1 MKEEYSHEDAKN
13 ARRRQGYGGQ
23 AKGRGMKNGVKIVG
37 LEVENLKRV
46 RAVGLDCSGAALTV
60 IGGRNGQGKTSVL
73 DGIMWALGGD
83 RFRPSQPVREGVDGA
98 YVRVSL
104 DNGIVVE
111 RKGVN
116 GSLKVTSST
125 GKGGQ
130 ALLNE
135 FVNLF
140 ALNLPRFMGAT
151 AAEKARMLLDAYPDF
166 GTALERLNAE
176 SKRLYDERH
185 ALGQVAD
192 RKGKYASE
200 LPFDP
205 EAPEA
210 PLSGA
215 EMAGRMQ
222 EALSHNARNDALRRD
237 AARAAERLEAAEER
251 VRMLKKRVAELEEA
265 LADAQKETGKA
276 AAEADRAR
284 GSLLAARATAADLRD
299 EDTAAVKRELEQ
311 IDALNARV
319 RANESKRNA
328 EAEAE
333 HLREQYADM
342 SRQLEAMREER
353 LKLLGSVKMPLDGL
367 SIDDA
372 GELVFRGQRW
382 DCMSGAEQLQVA
394 AAICAAMKPEC
405 GFVLLDRLECMD
417 TGTLREFGGWLEER
431 GLQAIGT
438 RVSTGDE
445 CSVGIED
452 GVAAGAAAEPGYRF

>member
-1 MKEEYSHEDAKN
+1 MERSTAG
-13 ARRRQGYGGQ
+13 A
-23 AKGRGMKNGVKIVG
+23 GVKITA

-46 RAVGLDCSGAALTV
+46 RAVSLDCSGDSLTV

-83 RFRPSQPVREGVDGA
+83 RFKPSQPVHAGA
-98 YVRVSL
+98 DEAYIKVSL
-104 DNGIVVE
+104 DNGMTVE

-116 GSLKVTSST
+116 GSLKVASST

-140 ALNLPRFMGAT
+140 ALNLPRFMAAT
-151 AAEKARMLLDAYPDF
+151 GMEKAGMLLDAYPDF
-166 GTALERLNAE
+166 GTALQRLNE
-176 SKRLYDERH
+176 QVKRLYDERR
-185 ALGQVAD
+185 ALGQIAE
-192 RKGKYASE
+192 RKAKYAQE

-205 EAPEA
+205 TAPES
-210 PLSGA
+210 PLSGG
-215 EMAGRMQ
+215 EMAQRMQ
-222 EALSHNARNDALRRD
+222 DALSHNARNDAMRRD
-237 AARAAERLEAAEER
+237 AARASEQVLMADERQRITAKRVFELQAALSAAERDREAALEETIRARRSLEAA
-251 VRMLKKRVAELEEA
+251 
-265 LADAQKETGKA
+265 Q
-276 AAEADRAR
+276 
-284 GSLLAARATAADLRD
+284 ATAAQLQDQ
-299 EDTAAVKRELEQ
+299 DTTAVKRELEQ

-333 HLREQYADM
+333 HLKEQYADM
-342 SRQLEAMREER
+342 SRQLDAVRAER
-353 LKLLGSVKMPLDGL
+353 LTLLATVTMPLDGL
-367 SIDDA
+367 TIDEA
-372 GELVFRGQRW
+372 GELVFNGQRW
-382 DCMSGAEQLQVA
+382 DCMSGAEQLRVS

-417 TGTLREFGGWLEER
+417 TETLREFAGWLKAR

-445 CSVGIED
+445 CSIVIED
-452 GVAAGAAAEPGYRF
+452 GVNASEPGYRF

>member
-1 MKEEYSHEDAKN
+1 V
-13 ARRRQGYGGQ
+13 
-23 AKGRGMKNGVKIVG
+23 GVKIVG

-83 RFRPSQPVREGVDGA
+83 RFRPSQPVHEGADEA

-104 DNGIVVE
+104 DNGMTVE
-111 RKGVN
+111 RKGAN
-116 GSLKVTSST
+116 GSLKVTSAT

-151 AAEKARMLLDAYPDF
+151 GAEKATMLLDAYPDF
-166 GTALERLNAE
+166 GAALQRLNEEA
-176 SKRLYDERH
+176 KRLYDERRV
-185 ALGQVAD
+185 LGQVAD
-192 RKGKYASE
+192 RKAKYASE

-205 EAPEA
+205 AAPEA
-210 PLSGA
+210 PLSGG
-215 EMAGRMQ
+215 EMAQRMQ
-222 EALSHNARNDALRRD
+222 DALSHNARNDALRRD
-237 AARAAERLEAAEER
+237 AGRAAERVQAADER
-251 VRMLKKRVAELEEA
+251 LRMLKKRVAELEGA
-265 LADAQKETGKA
+265 LADAEEETGKA

-284 GSLLAARATAADLRD
+284 GTLLAARATVADLQD
-299 EDTAAVKRELEQ
+299 QDTAAVKQELEQ

-333 HLREQYADM
+333 HLREQYAEM
-342 SRQLEAMREER
+342 SQQLDEVRVQR
-353 LKLLGSVKMPLDGL
+353 LQLLASVTMPLDGL
-367 SIDDA
+367 SIDEA
-372 GELVFRGQRW
+372 GELVFRGQQW

-405 GFVLLDRLECMD
+405 GFVLLDKLECMD
-417 TGTLREFGGWLEER
+417 TGTLREFGGWLEEK

-445 CSVGIED
+445 CSIVIED
-452 GVAAGAAAEPGYRF
+452 GVSSSEPGYRF

>member
-1 MKEEYSHEDAKN
+1 
-13 ARRRQGYGGQ
+13 
-23 AKGRGMKNGVKIVG
+23 MKNNVKIVG

-46 RAVGLDCSGAALTV
+46 RAVGLDCSGTALTV

-83 RFRPSQPVREGVDGA
+83 RFRPSQPVHEGADEA

-104 DNGIVVE
+104 DNGMTVE
-111 RKGVN
+111 RKGAN
-116 GSLKVTSST
+116 GSLKVTSAT

-140 ALNLPRFMGAT
+140 ALNLPRFMAAT
-151 AAEKARMLLDAYPDF
+151 GAEKATMLLDAYPDF
-166 GTALERLNAE
+166 GTALQRLNEEA
-176 SKRLYDERH
+176 KRLYDERRV
-185 ALGQVAD
+185 LGQVAD
-192 RKGKYASE
+192 RKAKYASE

-205 EAPEA
+205 AAPES
-210 PLSGA
+210 PLSGG
-215 EMAGRMQ
+215 EMAQRLQ
-222 EALSHNARNDALRRD
+222 DALSHNARNDARRRD
-237 AARAAERLEAAEER
+237 AAGAASRLVGAEER
-251 VRMLKKRVAELEEA
+251 ERMTAKRVAELESA
-265 LADAQKETGKA
+265 LADARAQ
-276 AAEADRAR
+276 AAEAEAQTMLAR
-284 GSLLAARATAADLRD
+284 SLRNVAQATAAQLQDQ
-299 EDTAAVKRELEQ
+299 DTAAVKRELEQ

-342 SRQLEAMREER
+342 SLELEGVREQR
-353 LKLLGSVKMPLDGL
+353 LTLLASVTMPLDGL
-367 SIDDA
+367 SIDEA

-382 DCMSGAEQLQVA
+382 DCMSGAEQLQVS

-417 TGTLREFGGWLEER
+417 TGTLREFGEWLAEK

-445 CSVGIED
+445 CSIVIED
-452 GVAAGAAAEPGYRF
+452 GVVEPGGEPGYRF

>member
-1 MKEEYSHEDAKN
+1 MNSN
-13 ARRRQGYGGQ
+13 
-23 AKGRGMKNGVKIVG
+23 VKILG

-46 RAVGLDCSGAALTV
+46 RAVGLDCSGTALTV

-83 RFRPSQPVREGVDGA
+83 RFRPTQPVHEGADEA
-98 YVRVSL
+98 YVKVSL
-104 DNGIVVE
+104 DNGITVE

-140 ALNLPRFMGAT
+140 ALNLPRFMAAT
-151 AAEKARMLLDAYPDF
+151 GTEKATMLLDAYPDF
-166 GTALERLNAE
+166 GTALQRLNEEA
-176 SKRLYDERH
+176 KRLYDERR
-185 ALGQVAD
+185 ALGHVAD
-192 RKGKYASE
+192 RKAKYASE

-205 EAPEA
+205 TAPEA
-210 PLSGA
+210 PLSGG
-215 EMAGRMQ
+215 EMAQRMQ
-222 EALSHNARNDALRRD
+222 NALSHNARNDAMRRD
-237 AARAAERLEAAEER
+237 AARTAEQVQGAEDR
-251 VRMLKKRVAELEEA
+251 QRMTAKRVAELEA
-265 LADAQKETGKA
+265 VLADARAQAAKA
-276 AAEADRAR
+276 AADVDRAR
-284 GSLLAARATAADLRD
+284 TSLSAAQATAAQLQDQ
-299 EDTAAVKRELEQ
+299 DTTAVKRELEQ

-342 SRQLEAMREER
+342 SRQLDEVRDQR
-353 LKLLGSVKMPLDGL
+353 LQLLASVTMPLEGL
-367 SIDDA
+367 SIDEA

-382 DCMSGAEQLQVA
+382 DCMSGAEQLQVS

-417 TGTLREFGGWLEER
+417 TGTLREFGAWLAEK

-445 CSVGIED
+445 CSIVIED
-452 GVAAGAAAEPGYRF
+452 GVASAAQGYSF

>member
-1 MKEEYSHEDAKN
+1 MEQSA
-13 ARRRQGYGGQ
+13 
-23 AKGRGMKNGVKIVG
+23 GVRITA
-37 LEVENLKRV
+37 LEVENHKRV

-83 RFRPSQPVREGVDGA
+83 RCKPSRPVHEGADEA
-98 YVRVSL
+98 YVKVSL
-104 DNGIVVE
+104 DNGITVE

-140 ALNLPRFMGAT
+140 ALNLPRFMAAT
-151 AAEKARMLLDAYPDF
+151 GTEKARMLLDAYPDF
-166 GTALERLNAE
+166 GVELQRLNEAA
-176 SKRLYDERH
+176 KRAYDERH

-192 RKGKYASE
+192 RKAKYASE

-205 EAPEA
+205 EAPNQ
-210 PLSGA
+210 PLSGG
-215 EMAGRMQ
+215 EMAQRLQ
-222 EALSHNARNDALRRD
+222 DALSHNARNDALRRD
-237 AARAAERLEAAEER
+237 AARAAEQVNLAADRRRMTEKRVSELEA
-251 VRMLKKRVAELEEA
+251 A
-265 LADAQKETGKA
+265 LADARAQ
-276 AAEADRAR
+276 AE
-284 GSLLAARATAADLRD
+284 RATADAERARTSLVAAQA
-299 EDTAAVKRELEQ
+299 TAAQLQDQDTTSIKRELEQ

-333 HLREQYADM
+333 QLREQYADM
-342 SRQLEAMREER
+342 SREIEAIRAKR
-353 LKLLGSVKMPLDGL
+353 LQLLGSMPMPLIGL
-367 SIDDA
+367 SIDEA
-372 GELVFRGQRW
+372 GEVVYRDQRW

-394 AAICAAMKPEC
+394 TAICAAMKPEC

-417 TGTLREFGGWLEER
+417 TGTLQEFGAWLAAS

-445 CSVGIED
+445 CSIVIED
-452 GVAAGAAAEPGYRF
+452 GCEAAIEGRGSGVEGKAGTEPGYRF

>member
-1 MKEEYSHEDAKN
+1 
-13 ARRRQGYGGQ
+13 
-23 AKGRGMKNGVKIVG
+23 MKNNVKIVG

-46 RAVGLDCSGAALTV
+46 RAVGLDCSGTALTV

-83 RFRPSQPVREGVDGA
+83 RFKPSQPVHAGADEA

-104 DNGIVVE
+104 DNGITVE

-140 ALNLPRFMGAT
+140 ALNLPRFMAAT
-151 AAEKARMLLDAYPDF
+151 GAEKATMLLDAYPDF
-166 GTALERLNAE
+166 GTALQRLNEAA
-176 SKRLYDERH
+176 KRLYDERR

-192 RKGKYASE
+192 RKAKYAGE
-200 LPFDP
+200 LPFDAD
-205 EAPEA
+205 APEK
-210 PLSGA
+210 PLSGS
-215 EMAGRMQ
+215 EMAGRLQ

-237 AARAAERLEAAEER
+237 AGGAEALC
-251 VRMLKKRVAELEEA
+251 RMADDRRQMTEKRVAELEAA
-265 LADAQKETGKA
+265 LADARAQAAKA
-276 AAEADRAR
+276 AVDCERAR
-284 GSLLAARATAADLRD
+284 TSLAAARASAGQLQDQ
-299 EDTAAVKRELEQ
+299 DTASIKRELEQ

-319 RANESKRNA
+319 RTNESKRNA

-333 HLREQYADM
+333 QLREQYADM
-342 SRQLEAMREER
+342 SREIEEIRTKRLQLLA
-353 LKLLGSVKMPLDGL
+353 SVTMPLEGL
-367 SIDDA
+367 SIDEA
-372 GELVFRGQRW
+372 GELVFHDQRW
-382 DCMSGAEQLQVA
+382 DCMSGAEQLQVS

-417 TGTLREFGGWLEER
+417 TGTLRQFAAWLEAR

-445 CSVGIED
+445 CSVVIED
-452 GVAAGAAAEPGYRF
+452 GVAEPGYRF

>member
-1 MKEEYSHEDAKN
+1 MK
-13 ARRRQGYGGQ
+13 
-23 AKGRGMKNGVKIVG
+23 ILG

-46 RAVGLDCSGAALTV
+46 RAVSLDCSGDGLTV

-83 RFRPSQPVREGVDGA
+83 RFKPSQPVHDGA
-98 YVRVSL
+98 DEAYIKVSL
-104 DNGIVVE
+104 DNGITVE

-140 ALNLPRFMGAT
+140 ALNLPRFMAAT
-151 AAEKARMLLDAYPDF
+151 GTEKARMLLDAYPDF
-166 GTALERLNAE
+166 GTALQRLNEEA
-176 SKRLYDERH
+176 KRMYDERH
-185 ALGQVAD
+185 AVGQVAD
-192 RKGKYASE
+192 RKAKYASE

-205 EAPEA
+205 SAPEA
-210 PLSGA
+210 PLSGS
-215 EMAGRMQ
+215 EMAKRLQ
-222 EALSHNARNDALRRD
+222 EALSRNARNDAMRRD
-237 AARAAERLEAAEER
+237 AARASEQLLMAEER
-251 VRMLKKRVAELEEA
+251 QRMASKRVAELESALSAAERDCDAAVEA
-265 LADAQKETGKA
+265 VERAKASA
-276 AAEADRAR
+276 AAAK
-284 GSLLAARATAADLRD
+284 ATASELQD
-299 EDTAAVKRELEQ
+299 EDTTSIKRELEQ

-333 HLREQYADM
+333 HLRDQYQEM
-342 SRQLEAMREER
+342 TRKLEEIRNER
-353 LKLLGSVKMPLDGL
+353 IALLSTVEMPLDGL
-367 SIDDA
+367 SIDED
-372 GELVFRGQRW
+372 GELIFRGQRW
-382 DCMSGAEQLQVA
+382 DCMSGAEQLRVS

-417 TGTLREFGGWLEER
+417 TGTLREFGGWLESR

-445 CSVGIED
+445 CSIVIED
-452 GVAAGAAAEPGYRF
+452 GTAVGGEEGYRF

>member
-1 MKEEYSHEDAKN
+1 MSLKN
-13 ARRRQGYGGQ
+13 
-23 AKGRGMKNGVKIVG
+23 NVKILG

-46 RAVGLDCSGAALTV
+46 RAVGLDCSGTALTV

-83 RFRPSQPVREGVDGA
+83 RFRPSQPVHEGADEA
-98 YVRVSL
+98 YVKVSL
-104 DNGIVVE
+104 DNGITVE

-116 GSLKVTSST
+116 SSLKVTSST

-140 ALNLPRFMGAT
+140 ALNLPRFMAAT
-151 AAEKARMLLDAYPDF
+151 GTEKATMLLDAYPDF
-166 GTALERLNAE
+166 GTALQRLNEEA
-176 SKRLYDERH
+176 KRLYDERRG
-185 ALGQVAD
+185 LGQVAD
-192 RKGKYASE
+192 RKAKYASE

-205 EAPEA
+205 AAPEA
-210 PLSGA
+210 PLSGG
-215 EMAGRMQ
+215 EMAQRMQ
-222 EALSHNARNDALRRD
+222 NALSHNARNDAMRRD
-237 AARAAERLEAAEER
+237 AARAAEQVQGAEDR
-251 VRMLKKRVAELEEA
+251 QRMTAKRVAELEA
-265 LADAQKETGKA
+265 VLTDARAQAAKA
-276 AAEADRAR
+276 AADVDRAR
-284 GSLLAARATAADLRD
+284 TSLAAAQATAAQLQDQ
-299 EDTAAVKRELEQ
+299 DTTAVKRELEQ

-333 HLREQYADM
+333 HLGEQYADM
-342 SRQLEAMREER
+342 SRQLEEVREER
-353 LKLLGSVKMPLDGL
+353 LTLLASVTMPLDGL
-367 SIDDA
+367 SIDEA

-382 DCMSGAEQLQVA
+382 DCMSGAEQLQVS

-417 TGTLREFGGWLEER
+417 TGTLREFGAWLAEK

-445 CSVGIED
+445 CNIVIED
-452 GVAAGAAAEPGYRF
+452 GAAEPGYRF

>member
-1 MKEEYSHEDAKN
+1 MKDN
-13 ARRRQGYGGQ
+13 
-23 AKGRGMKNGVKIVG
+23 VKILG

-46 RAVGLDCSGAALTV
+46 RAVSLDCSGEALTV

-83 RFRPSQPVREGVDGA
+83 RFRPTRPVHEGADEA
-98 YVRVSL
+98 YIKVSL
-104 DNGIVVE
+104 DNGMTVE

-140 ALNLPRFMGAT
+140 ALNLPRFMAAT
-151 AAEKARMLLDAYPDF
+151 GTEKAGMLLDAYPDF
-166 GTALERLNAE
+166 GTALQRLNE
-176 SKRLYDERH
+176 QVKRLYDERR
-185 ALGQVAD
+185 ALGQIAE
-192 RKGKYASE
+192 RKAKYAQE

-205 EAPEA
+205 DAPES
-210 PLSGA
+210 PLSGG
-215 EMAGRMQ
+215 EMAKRMQ
-222 EALSHNARNDALRRD
+222 DALSHNARNDALRRD
-237 AARAAERLEAAEER
+237 AARAAEEVRLAEDR
-251 VRMLKKRVAELEEA
+251 GRLTAKRVAELEAA
-265 LADAQKETGKA
+265 LADARTQAAKA
-276 AAEADRAR
+276 AGDVERAR
-284 GSLLAARATAADLRD
+284 ASLVAAQATAAQLQDQ
-299 EDTAAVKRELEQ
+299 DTTAVKRELEQ

-333 HLREQYADM
+333 HLKEQYADM
-342 SRQLEAMREER
+342 SRQLDEVRAER
-353 LKLLGSVKMPLDGL
+353 LKLLASVTMPLDGL
-367 SIDDA
+367 SIDEA
-372 GELVFRGQRW
+372 GELVFAGQRW
-382 DCMSGAEQLQVA
+382 DCMSGAEQLQVS

-405 GFVLLDRLECMD
+405 GFVLLDKLECMD
-417 TGTLREFGGWLEER
+417 TGTLREFAAWLESR

-445 CSVGIED
+445 CSIVIED
-452 GVAAGAAAEPGYRF
+452 GMAAEPPEGRAPGGEGKAGPGYRF

>member
-1 MKEEYSHEDAKN
+1 
-13 ARRRQGYGGQ
+13 
-23 AKGRGMKNGVKIVG
+23 
-37 LEVENLKRV
+37 
-46 RAVGLDCSGAALTV
+46 
-60 IGGRNGQGKTSVL
+60 
-73 DGIMWALGGD
+73 MWALGGD
-83 RFRPSQPVREGVDGA
+83 RFRPSQPVHEGAEEA
-98 YVRVSL
+98 YVKVSL
-104 DNGIVVE
+104 DNGITVE

-116 GSLKVTSST
+116 GSLKVTSTT

-140 ALNLPRFMGAT
+140 ALNLPRFMAAT
-151 AAEKARMLLDAYPDF
+151 GAEKATMLLDAYPDF
-166 GTALERLNAE
+166 GTALQRLNEAA
-176 SKRLYDERH
+176 KRLYDERR

-192 RKGKYASE
+192 RKAKYASE

-205 EAPEA
+205 AAPEA
-210 PLSGA
+210 PLSGG
-215 EMAGRMQ
+215 EMAQRMQ
-222 EALSHNARNDALRRD
+222 DALSHNARNDALRRD
-237 AARAAERLEAAEER
+237 AARAAEQVLMADERQRITAKRVFELQAALSAAERDREAALEDTVRARRSLEAA
-251 VRMLKKRVAELEEA
+251 
-265 LADAQKETGKA
+265 Q
-276 AAEADRAR
+276 
-284 GSLLAARATAADLRD
+284 ATAAQLQDQ
-299 EDTAAVKRELEQ
+299 DTTAVKRELEQ
-311 IDALNARV
+311 IDALNAQV

-342 SRQLEAMREER
+342 SRQLDGIREQR
-353 LKLLGSVKMPLDGL
+353 LTLLASVTMPLDGL
-367 SIDDA
+367 SIDEA

-417 TGTLREFGGWLEER
+417 TETLREFGGWLESR

-445 CSVGIED
+445 CSIVIED
-452 GVAAGAAAEPGYRF
+452 GIAAGAAGEPGYRF

>member
-1 MKEEYSHEDAKN
+1 MKEGN
-13 ARRRQGYGGQ
+13 VTGQ
-23 AKGRGMKNGVKIVG
+23 PGVKIVG

-46 RAVGLDCSGAALTV
+46 RAVCLDCSGDALTV

-83 RFRPSQPVREGVDGA
+83 RFRPSQPVHEGADEA

-104 DNGIVVE
+104 DNGMTVE

-116 GSLKVTSST
+116 GSLKVTSSI

-140 ALNLPRFMGAT
+140 ALNLPRFMAAT
-151 AAEKARMLLDAYPDF
+151 GAEKATMLLDAYPDF
-166 GTALERLNAE
+166 GTALQRLNEDA
-176 SKRLYDERH
+176 KRLYDERH

-192 RKGKYASE
+192 RKAKYAGE
-200 LPFDP
+200 LPFDAD
-205 EAPEA
+205 APEK
-210 PLSGA
+210 PLSGS
-215 EMAGRMQ
+215 EMAGRLQ
-222 EALSHNARNDALRRD
+222 EALCHNARNDALRRD
-237 AARAAERLEAAEER
+237 AARAAERVQAADER
-251 VRMLKKRVAELEEA
+251 LRMLKKRVAELEGA
-265 LADAQKETGKA
+265 LADAEEETGKA

-284 GSLLAARATAADLRD
+284 GTLLAARATVADLQD
-299 EDTAAVKRELEQ
+299 QDTTAVKRELEQ

-328 EAEAE
+328 ESEAE

-342 SRQLEAMREER
+342 SRQLEEIREQR
-353 LKLLGSVKMPLDGL
+353 LTLLASVTMPLDGL
-367 SIDDA
+367 SIDEA

-382 DCMSGAEQLQVA
+382 DCMSGAEQLQVS

-417 TGTLREFGGWLEER
+417 TGTLREFGAWLEAR

-445 CSVGIED
+445 CSVVIED
-452 GVAAGAAAEPGYRF
+452 GAVEPGGEPGYRF

>member
-1 MKEEYSHEDAKN
+1 MEKN
-13 ARRRQGYGGQ
+13 
-23 AKGRGMKNGVKIVG
+23 VKILG

-46 RAVGLDCSGAALTV
+46 RAVSLDCSGDALTV

-83 RFRPSQPVREGVDGA
+83 RFKPSQPVHEGADEA
-98 YVRVSL
+98 YIKVSL
-104 DNGIVVE
+104 DNGITVE

-140 ALNLPRFMGAT
+140 ALNLPRFMSAT
-151 AAEKARMLLDAYPDF
+151 GTEKARMLLDAYPDF
-166 GTALERLNAE
+166 GTALQRLNEEA
-176 SKRLYDERH
+176 KRMYDERH
-185 ALGQVAD
+185 AVGQVAD
-192 RKGKYASE
+192 RKAKYASE

-205 EAPEA
+205 AAPES
-210 PLSGA
+210 PLSGS
-215 EMAGRMQ
+215 EMAKRLQ
-222 EALSHNARNDALRRD
+222 DALSRNARNDAMRRD
-237 AARAAERLEAAEER
+237 AARASEQLLMAEER
-251 VRMLKKRVAELEEA
+251 QRMASKRVAELEAALSAAERDCDAAVEA
-265 LADAQKETGKA
+265 VGRAKASA
-276 AAEADRAR
+276 AAAK
-284 GSLLAARATAADLRD
+284 ATAAELQD
-299 EDTAAVKRELEQ
+299 EDTTAIKRELEQ

-333 HLREQYADM
+333 HLRDQYQEM
-342 SRQLEAMREER
+342 SRKLEEIRNER
-353 LKLLGSVKMPLDGL
+353 IALLSTVEMPLDGL
-367 SIDDA
+367 SIDED
-372 GELVFRGQRW
+372 GELIFRGQRW
-382 DCMSGAEQLQVA
+382 DCMSGAEQLRVS

-417 TGTLREFGGWLEER
+417 TVTLREFGRWLEAR

-445 CSVGIED
+445 CSILIED
-452 GVAAGAAAEPGYRF
+452 GVQNRGTGFETTDHRQQTADKEGNGGKAGYRF